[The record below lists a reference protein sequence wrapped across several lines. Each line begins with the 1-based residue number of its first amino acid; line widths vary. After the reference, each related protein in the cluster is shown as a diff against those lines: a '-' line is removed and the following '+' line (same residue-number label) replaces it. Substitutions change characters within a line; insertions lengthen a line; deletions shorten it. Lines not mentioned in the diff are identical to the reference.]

1 MFTTINLEVSVKN
14 LKARD
19 LVMCSLFVA
28 LIIVG
33 TFIRIPIPVLP
44 FTLQLLFT
52 MLAGLLLGPE
62 LGASAVIVYIILGL
76 IGLPVFTEGGGFAYV
91 FKPTF
96 GYIVGFAVGAYATG
110 KIANKEKRPDM
121 KRLLIANFVGL
132 AIVYIF
138 GMVYYYFISNFYLA
152 SPIGVKAI
160 ILYCF
165 VLAVPGDIFLCILG
179 AFLGKRLIPVINKSY
194 N

>member
-1 MFTTINLEVSVKN
+1 MKN
-14 LKARD
+14 LKAKD

-33 TFIRIPIPVLP
+33 TFIRVPIPVLP

-62 LGASAVIVYIILGL
+62 LGATAVVVYIILGL

-91 FKPTF
+91 LKPSF
-96 GYIVGFAVGAYATG
+96 GYIIGFAFGAYATG
-110 KIANKEKRPDM
+110 KIANKDKRPDM
-121 KRLLIANFVGL
+121 KRLLKANFVGL
-132 AIVYIF
+132 AIVYIM
-138 GMVYYYFISNFYLA
+138 GMVYYYFISNFYLG

-160 ILYCF
+160 IIYCF
-165 VLAVPGDIFLCILG
+165 LLAVPGDIVLCFLG
-179 AFLGKRLIPVINKSY
+179 AFLGKRLIPVINKAY

>member
-1 MFTTINLEVSVKN
+1 MKN
-14 LKARD
+14 SKVRD
-19 LVMCSLFVA
+19 LVLCSLFVA
-28 LIIVG
+28 LVIVG

-52 MLAGLLLGPE
+52 MLAGLLLGPK
-62 LGASAVIVYIILGL
+62 LGATSVIIYIILGL
-76 IGLPVFTEGGGFAYV
+76 IGIPVFTEGGGIGYI

-110 KIANKEKRPDM
+110 KIANKEKNPSMR
-121 KRLLIANFVGL
+121 RLLIANFIGL
-132 AIVYIF
+132 FIVYAF
-138 GMVYYYFISNFYLA
+138 GMIYYYIISNFYLA

-165 VLAVPGDIFLCILG
+165 VLAVPGDIFLCFLG
-179 AFLGKRLIPVINKSY
+179 AMLGKRLIPMINRGF

>member
-1 MFTTINLEVSVKN
+1 MKN
-14 LKARD
+14 LKSKD
-19 LVMCSLFVA
+19 LVLCSLFVA

-33 TFIRIPIPVLP
+33 TFIKIPIPVLP

-52 MLAGLLLGPE
+52 MLAGLLLGPK
-62 LGASAVIVYIILGL
+62 LGATAVVIYIILGL
-76 IGLPVFTEGGGFAYV
+76 IGLPVFTEGGGFGYI

-96 GYIVGFAVGAYATG
+96 GYIIGFAVGAYVTG
-110 KIANKEKRPDM
+110 KIANKDKTPDM
-121 KRLLIANFVGL
+121 KRLLKANFAGL

-138 GMVYYYFISNFYLA
+138 GMLYYYYISNFYLA

-165 VLAVPGDIFLCILG
+165 ILAVPGDIFLCILG
-179 AFLGKRLIPVINKSY
+179 AFLGKRLIPVINKRYS
-194 N
+194 

>member
-1 MFTTINLEVSVKN
+1 MKK

-19 LVMCSLFVA
+19 LVLCSLFVA

-33 TFIRIPIPVLP
+33 CFIRIPIPVLP

-62 LGASAVIVYIILGL
+62 LGATAVIVYIILGL
-76 IGLPVFTEGGGFAYV
+76 IGLPVFTEGGGFAYI

-110 KIANKEKRPDM
+110 KIANKDKKPDL

-132 AIVYIF
+132 FIIYAF
-138 GMVYYYFISNFYLA
+138 GMIYYYFISNFYLA

-160 ILYCF
+160 IIYCF
-165 VLAVPGDIFLCILG
+165 LLAVPGDIFLCILG
-179 AFLGKRLIPVINKSY
+179 AFLGKRLIPVINKAY
-194 N
+194 V

>member
-76 IGLPVFTEGGGFAYV
+76 IGLPVFTEGGGFAYI

>member
-1 MFTTINLEVSVKN
+1 MKN

-28 LIIVG
+28 LIVVG
-33 TFIRIPIPVLP
+33 TFIRVPIPVLP

-62 LGASAVIVYIILGL
+62 LGATAVVVYIILGL
-76 IGLPVFTEGGGFAYV
+76 MGLPVFTEGGGIAY
-91 FKPTF
+91 
-96 GYIVGFAVGAYATG
+96 ILGFAVGAYVTG
-110 KIANKEKRPDM
+110 KIANKDKRPDM
-121 KRLLIANFVGL
+121 KRLLKANFAGL
-132 AIVYIF
+132 AIVYSF
-138 GMVYYYFISNFYLA
+138 GMIYYYLISNFYLE

-160 ILYCF
+160 IIYCF
-165 VLAVPGDIFLCILG
+165 LLAIPGDIVLCFLG
-179 AFLGKRLIPVINKSY
+179 AFLGKRLIPIFNKSY

>member
-1 MFTTINLEVSVKN
+1 MKN

-28 LIIVG
+28 LIVVG
-33 TFIRIPIPVLP
+33 TFIRVPIPVLP

-62 LGASAVIVYIILGL
+62 LGATAVVVYIILGL
-76 IGLPVFTEGGGFAYV
+76 MGLPVFTEGGGLASI
-91 FKPTF
+91 FKPSF
-96 GYIVGFAVGAYATG
+96 GYIIGFAVGAYVTG
-110 KIANKEKRPDM
+110 KIANKDKRPDM
-121 KRLLIANFVGL
+121 KRLLKANFAGL
-132 AIVYIF
+132 AIVYSF
-138 GMVYYYFISNFYLA
+138 GMIYYYLISNFYLE

-160 ILYCF
+160 IIYCF
-165 VLAVPGDIFLCILG
+165 LLAIPGDIVLCFLG
-179 AFLGKRLIPVINKSY
+179 AFLGKRLIPIFNKSY

>member
-96 GYIVGFAVGAYATG
+96 GYIIGFAVGAYATG

>member
-1 MFTTINLEVSVKN
+1 MKN

-96 GYIVGFAVGAYATG
+96 GYIIGFAVGAYATG

-165 VLAVPGDIFLCILG
+165 ILAVPGDIFLCILG

>member
-62 LGASAVIVYIILGL
+62 LGAICVLVYIILGL

-121 KRLLIANFVGL
+121 KRLLTANFVGL

-138 GMVYYYFISNFYLA
+138 GMVYYYLISNFYLA

-165 VLAVPGDIFLCILG
+165 LLAVPGDIFLCILG

>member
-1 MFTTINLEVSVKN
+1 MKN
-14 LKARD
+14 SKVRD
-19 LVMCSLFVA
+19 LVLCSLFVA
-28 LIIVG
+28 LVIVG

-52 MLAGLLLGPE
+52 MLAGLLLGPK
-62 LGASAVIVYIILGL
+62 LGATSVIIYIILGL
-76 IGLPVFTEGGGFAYV
+76 IGIPVFTEGGGIGYI

-110 KIANKEKRPDM
+110 KIANKEKNPSM

-132 AIVYIF
+132 FIVYAF
-138 GMVYYYFISNFYLA
+138 GMIYYYIISNFYLA

-165 VLAVPGDIFLCILG
+165 VLAVPGDIFLCFLG
-179 AFLGKRLIPVINKSY
+179 AMLGKRLIPMINRGF

>member
-1 MFTTINLEVSVKN
+1 MKN
-14 LKARD
+14 SKVRD
-19 LVMCSLFVA
+19 LVLCSLFVA
-28 LIIVG
+28 LVIVG

-52 MLAGLLLGPE
+52 MLAGLLLGPK
-62 LGASAVIVYIILGL
+62 LGATSVIIYIILGL
-76 IGLPVFTEGGGFAYV
+76 IGIPVFTEGGGIGYI

-110 KIANKEKRPDM
+110 KIANKEKNPSMR
-121 KRLLIANFVGL
+121 RLLIANFVGL
-132 AIVYIF
+132 FIVYAF
-138 GMVYYYFISNFYLA
+138 GMIYYYIISNFYLA

-165 VLAVPGDIFLCILG
+165 VLAVPGDIFLCFLG
-179 AFLGKRLIPVINKSY
+179 AMLGKRLIPMINRGF

>member
-1 MFTTINLEVSVKN
+1 MKN
-14 LKARD
+14 SKVRD
-19 LVMCSLFVA
+19 LVLCSLFVA
-28 LIIVG
+28 LVIVG

-52 MLAGLLLGPE
+52 MLAGLLLGPK
-62 LGASAVIVYIILGL
+62 LGATSVIIYIILGL
-76 IGLPVFTEGGGFAYV
+76 IGIPVFTEGGGIGYI

-110 KIANKEKRPDM
+110 KIANKEKNPSMR
-121 KRLLIANFVGL
+121 RLLIANFIGL
-132 AIVYIF
+132 FIVYAF
-138 GMVYYYFISNFYLA
+138 GMIYYYVISNFYLA

-165 VLAVPGDIFLCILG
+165 VLAVPGDIFLCFLG
-179 AFLGKRLIPVINKSY
+179 AMLGKRLIPMINRGF

>member
-1 MFTTINLEVSVKN
+1 MKN
-14 LKARD
+14 LKAKD

-33 TFIRIPIPVLP
+33 TFIRVPIPVLP

-62 LGASAVIVYIILGL
+62 LGATAVVVYIILGL
-76 IGLPVFTEGGGFAYV
+76 MGLPVFTEGGGIAYI
-91 FKPTF
+91 FKPSF
-96 GYIVGFAVGAYATG
+96 GYIIGFAVGAYVTG
-110 KIANKEKRPDM
+110 KIANKDKRPDM
-121 KRLLIANFVGL
+121 KRLLKANFVGL
-132 AIVYIF
+132 AIVYIL
-138 GMVYYYFISNFYLA
+138 GMVYYYFISNFYLG

-160 ILYCF
+160 IIYCF
-165 VLAVPGDIFLCILG
+165 LLAVPGDIVLCFLG
-179 AFLGKRLIPVINKSY
+179 AFLGKRLIPIINKSY

>member
-1 MFTTINLEVSVKN
+1 MKN

-28 LIIVG
+28 LIVVG
-33 TFIRIPIPVLP
+33 TFIRVPIPVLP

-62 LGASAVIVYIILGL
+62 LGATAVVVYIILGL
-76 IGLPVFTEGGGFAYV
+76 MGLPVFTEGGGLAYI
-91 FKPTF
+91 FKPSF
-96 GYIVGFAVGAYATG
+96 GYIIGFAVGAYVTG
-110 KIANKEKRPDM
+110 KIANKDKRPDM
-121 KRLLIANFVGL
+121 KRLLKANFAGL
-132 AIVYIF
+132 AIVYSF
-138 GMVYYYFISNFYLA
+138 GMIYYYLISNFYLE

-160 ILYCF
+160 IIYCF
-165 VLAVPGDIFLCILG
+165 LLAIPGDIVLCFLG
-179 AFLGKRLIPVINKSY
+179 AFLVKRLIPIFNKSY